1 MRRPGRRQEPLVG
14 APQES
19 DDDGV
24 GVTTDLHEEVLE
36 PRVERVPAG
45 TVRARTVV
53 DTERARTVIGRA
65 TERGEVERV
74 TPAEGDSGE
83 IETLPDGSVS
93 IPVFEE
99 ELVVEKRLV
108 VRERIIIRKTS
119 VVEEQVVE
127 ADLRRQQ
134 VVIETDGDIADR
146 VHDVT

>member
-1 MRRPGRRQEPLVG
+1 VRRPGRRSPRVG
-14 APQES
+14 DAPVEAGE
-19 DDDGV
+19 GV

-45 TVRARTVV
+45 AVRARTVV
-53 DTERARTVIGRA
+53 DTERARTVVGRA

-83 IETLPDGSVS
+83 IETLADGSVS

-146 VHDVT
+146 VHDAT